1 MFECLLQI
9 KGPQLRELLGVVS
22 PRRELWHHVQCSM
35 LKDPL
40 THQQVYVMSQV
51 RRWGRQQQRHA
62 VSRGSISSKTGSV
75 LQPTEQQ
82 GKWVLLEQ
90 WRAMAEHDFAGLV
103 CMQS

>member
-1 MFECLLQI
+1 MFKQI

-40 THQQVYVMSQV
+40 THKQVYVMSQV
-51 RRWGRQQQRHA
+51 KRWGQQLQRHA
-62 VSRGSISSKTGSV
+62 VSRSSMSNSTGSV
-75 LQPTEQQ
+75 LQPVQRQ
-82 GKWVLLEQ
+82 GKGVLLEQ
-90 WRAMAEHDFAGLV
+90 WGAIAEFDLAGLM